1 MSDTSPKDQA
11 ARFVAIV
18 ASMLLV
24 SGCDRRRMSETP
36 MPIGQPRLQL
46 QCDEQSPVLQCHAL
60 AFDDPTTDLGSGRD
74 VTDTVHW
81 TSSDEQSVS
90 VQRGRI
96 RANHG
101 TAIVTAA
108 WTERPAAPSA
118 SVMVVADGRHGA
130 AHQAYVLEG
139 EVRTFPTSDGVA
151 GAARVTLIDDSGFEQ
166 TVTTPSRSAP
176 GSFRFPPVAAGTY
189 QLRAVRDGYRSNQ
202 VSVVLPNDTP
212 RNITLLKE
220 PQDH

>member
-1 MSDTSPKDQA
+1 
-11 ARFVAIV
+11 
-18 ASMLLV
+18 
-24 SGCDRRRMSETP
+24 

-46 QCDEQSPVLQCHAL
+46 RCDEQSPVLQCHAL
-60 AFDDPTTDLGSGRD
+60 AFDEPATDPGIGRD

-96 RANHG
+96 SAKQG

-151 GAARVTLIDDSGFEQ
+151 GAARVTLIDDTGFEQ
-166 TVTTPSRSAP
+166 TVTTPSREGAP
-176 GSFRFPPVAAGTY
+176 GSFRFAPVAAGTY

-202 VSVVLPNDTP
+202 VSVVLPHDTP

-220 PQDH
+220 PRDHS

>member
-1 MSDTSPKDQA
+1 
-11 ARFVAIV
+11 
-18 ASMLLV
+18 
-24 SGCDRRRMSETP
+24 

-46 QCDEQSPVLQCHAL
+46 RCDEQSPVLQCHAL
-60 AFDDPTTDLGSGRD
+60 AFDEPATDPGIGRD

-96 RANHG
+96 SAKQG

-130 AHQAYVLEG
+130 AHQAYVLE
-139 EVRTFPTSDGVA
+139 VRTFPTSDGVA
-151 GAARVTLIDDSGFEQ
+151 GAARVTLIDDTGFEQ
-166 TVTTPSRSAP
+166 TVTTPSREGAP
-176 GSFRFPPVAAGTY
+176 GSFRFAPVAAGTY

-202 VSVVLPNDTP
+202 VSVVLPDDTP

-220 PQDH
+220 PRDHS

>member
-60 AFDDPTTDLGSGRD
+60 AFDEPTADPGGRD

-81 TSSDEQSVS
+81 TSSDEQSGPYNAVVS
-90 VQRGRI
+90 ART
-96 RANHG
+96 
-101 TAIVTAA
+101 TA
-108 WTERPAAPSA
+108 RPS
-118 SVMVVADGRHGA
+118 
-130 AHQAYVLEG
+130 
-139 EVRTFPTSDGVA
+139 
-151 GAARVTLIDDSGFEQ
+151 
-166 TVTTPSRSAP
+166 
-176 GSFRFPPVAAGTY
+176 
-189 QLRAVRDGYRSNQ
+189 
-202 VSVVLPNDTP
+202 
-212 RNITLLKE
+212 
-220 PQDH
+220 